1 MSRAEKMYSKGAKIQ
16 PADGAA
22 KEESGAVKD
31 VKATAGSPEKSEPSP
46 KETTHD
52 PDASGMISIDDLH
65 GRELKEMNSRHEKE
79 RRDMNTRHEGEH
91 RAMSSKHGKD
101 TSGDKGKSESKGKSG
116 TEPG

>member
-1 MSRAEKMYSKGAKIQ
+1 MARADKMYGKGPKIQ
-16 PADGAA
+16 AADGAA
-22 KEESGAVKD
+22 KEEAGAVKD

-46 KETTHD
+46 KETEHA
-52 PDASGMISIDDLH
+52 PDASGMISLDDLH

-91 RAMSSKHGKD
+91 SSMTKRHSKD
-101 TSGDKGKSESKGKSG
+101 SGDKGKSEPVGKSG